1 MISQMIVKSNI
12 FDKINDYMSI
22 DMIKLDTAWNTSI
35 VACVRT
41 NTMPCSRERAETGP
55 AGQLRPRTPRDCGR
69 LPYASPRRH
78 ATISD
83 SSSTLSSPD
92 YFILCTVSPFTSVL
106 RTRCSAIAERPR
118 CRVRYSFPQK

>member
-41 NTMPCSRERAETGP
+41 NTMPCSRVRAERGP
-55 AGQLRPRTPRDCGR
+55 AGQLRPEPPGTAVACLMQVPDGMRPSLIRR
-69 LPYASPRRH
+69 LLSVRR
-78 ATISD
+78 TIS
-83 SSSTLSSPD
+83 SSA
-92 YFILCTVSPFTSVL
+92 PFL
-106 RTRCSAIAERPR
+106 RLLL
-118 CRVRYSFPQK
+118 Y